1 MAAPNN
7 KQSYFNDPPKR
18 IKTSLTSEE
27 LKTGSNYIS
36 NKEIYAQNKQ
46 KQNLQ
51 NAVFAI
57 ITGFL
62 LFSIFL
68 IYKFRNT
75 LKKVPLLFLKIM
87 LMFFLFYA
95 GLIGLGKSIGMYDLL
110 RLATCIGIGVFSL
123 SWLRLNKNI
132 AYAHWAICVL
142 FNPIFKIRFTKRTWQ
157 KIDLVT
163 GAFIFILIIYEAYRL
178 NKHKT

>member
-51 NAVFAI
+51 NTVFP
-57 ITGFL
+57 FL
-62 LFSIFL
+62 
-68 IYKFRNT
+68 
-75 LKKVPLLFLKIM
+75 
-87 LMFFLFYA
+87 
-95 GLIGLGKSIGMYDLL
+95 
-110 RLATCIGIGVFSL
+110 
-123 SWLRLNKNI
+123 
-132 AYAHWAICVL
+132 
-142 FNPIFKIRFTKRTWQ
+142 
-157 KIDLVT
+157 
-163 GAFIFILIIYEAYRL
+163 
-178 NKHKT
+178 